1 MSKKIKVV
9 MCPVNRAPYVT
20 NISDSLENLQ
30 KIVGGYIETVGIAT
44 DCVMVCN
51 EEGRLIGLPDNRSVS
66 WLMPYSVQGDVFF
79 CGVEGEEFADV
90 PEAGREM
97 ILRVCKKMWLQE
109 DAQNG

>member
-9 MCPVNRAPYVT
+9 MCPVDRAPYVT

-79 CGVEGEEFADV
+79 CGAGDRNHCADAGSHFNSAV
-90 PEAGREM
+90 SVLITSEATEM
-97 ILRVCKKMWLQE
+97 SVLV
-109 DAQNG
+109 